1 MKKLNLKVD
10 LTPNIFTAEGLLSSF
25 KKLKVNKSKI
35 FIPRASIARD
45 TLVEGL
51 KKTGNT
57 VKELKI
63 YDTVLP
69 SNQDKKDIQA
79 KMNGVEID
87 FITFTSSSTVDNF
100 FKYITPKKVKLSR
113 KTKFVAIGPIT
124 AKRLLTYGI
133 KAHLV
138 CKKFTIDNL
147 LGEIVKYNKK

>member
-1 MKKLNLKVD
+1 
-10 LTPNIFTAEGLLSSF
+10 
-25 KKLKVNKSKI
+25 
-35 FIPRASIARD
+35 
-45 TLVEGL
+45 
-51 KKTGNT
+51 
-57 VKELKI
+57 
-63 YDTVLP
+63 
-69 SNQDKKDIQA
+69 
-79 KMNGVEID
+79 MNGVEID